1 MSRQN
6 SGSGSLVPSLAHVQ
20 ASPAAASLKTVVS
33 SEAANCDN
41 LPSID
46 AFSGDSLSAE
56 KNGHDALEE
65 KLGRLA
71 TKPGVRAG
79 IVLDRASGAII
90 KTSGEL
96 SALRTAK
103 SRDAATAASFSNEAP
118 TAEASESQG
127 VEDFAAM
134 IWNYVNASAHLV
146 QDMDNEDAL
155 RLLRL
160 LLYVNFSRARTRELH
175 LTQSLKLELKSELQ
189 GCRGLPE
196 DDIESGSA
204 CHPYPT
210 SRVPHNVPSHIA
222 HPPLGLVGRQ
232 VTPPRLPRRSQDS
245 FFTESL
251 HLRLSCLLI
260 VEVYFPLSA
269 HASIRGQGFIVLGPQ
284 TSILRQA
291 LLILCRE
298 TIAGV
303 DQSSTGIIAVL
314 VVLSA
319 GAPEV
324 VARLELSCFTG
335 NVFCEVSLSASQ
347 RQKGP
352 SLYAIASF

>member
-46 AFSGDSLSAE
+46 AFSGRRRFPISRGARIMTESPM

-160 LLYVNFSRARTRELH
+160 RTKRQEIVIVPDAKYI
-175 LTQSLKLELKSELQ
+175 LTVIHDT
-189 GCRGLPE
+189 P
-196 DDIESGSA
+196 SA
-204 CHPYPT
+204 
-210 SRVPHNVPSHIA
+210 
-222 HPPLGLVGRQ
+222 
-232 VTPPRLPRRSQDS
+232 
-245 FFTESL
+245 
-251 HLRLSCLLI
+251 
-260 VEVYFPLSA
+260 
-269 HASIRGQGFIVLGPQ
+269 
-284 TSILRQA
+284 
-291 LLILCRE
+291 
-298 TIAGV
+298 
-303 DQSSTGIIAVL
+303 
-314 VVLSA
+314 
-319 GAPEV
+319 
-324 VARLELSCFTG
+324 
-335 NVFCEVSLSASQ
+335 
-347 RQKGP
+347 
-352 SLYAIASF
+352 